1 MVGAALHAVTA
12 AVRVLRCI
20 KVSDTSAQRVTG
32 ICELLHDAARKT
44 RVLSHLGWHSS
55 VRESFFKAGAK
66 ELPVVEYPD
75 YNAEPVLEKIAHA
88 RSQLQGA
95 PIDQWLNRQADAIE
109 NSARMLVNTG
119 TPAFFDYSR
128 RLYGAP
134 DDPLIDGKSTCLTLA
149 QTFDQT
155 LDSLKGFD
163 QTFLPERAVSS
174 EEMADNI
181 KTAVVELFADDA
193 PDVFLV
199 DELSANA
206 LAGSE
211 RIRIRRAA
219 TFNDKDIPQ
228 LIHHEAGIHV
238 ATSLNGKHQHRL
250 PILGASHAGTTRTQ
264 EGLAVFSEFITG
276 SMDLARLRRLADRT
290 IAIKMA
296 ADGADFLQ
304 VYEYFL
310 ERTGAEIQAF
320 ENTRRVFR
328 GGLLTGSAPFTKDI
342 VYLDGLIRVH
352 NFLRTL
358 VSQGRPDCLHLL
370 FCGKLDLEDIPVLA
384 ELSQAG
390 LCHRPKFLP
399 DWARDMRFLLSY
411 LAYSAFLNTINL
423 QTVGSHYEELLRN
436 APLVELD
443 S

>member
-1 MVGAALHAVTA
+1 M
-12 AVRVLRCI
+12 
-20 KVSDTSAQRVTG
+20 SDSAAQRITG
-32 ICELLHDAARKT
+32 VCELLHDAARNT

-55 VRESFFKAGAK
+55 VRERFFKAGAK
-66 ELPVVEYPD
+66 ELPVVEYPEYD
-75 YNAEPVLEKIAHA
+75 ATPALEKISYA
-88 RSQLQGA
+88 RSQLQGST
-95 PIDQWLNRQADAIE
+95 IDKWLGRQANAIE
-109 NSARMLVNTG
+109 NSAQMLLNTG

-134 DDPLIDGKSTCLTLA
+134 DDALMDGKSTSLTLA

-163 QTFLPERAVSS
+163 QRFLPERDVSS
-174 EEMADNI
+174 EEMVEKI
-181 KTAVVELFADDA
+181 GRAVKELFADDA

-238 ATSLNGKHQHRL
+238 ATSLNGKHQQQL

-276 SMDLARLRRLADRT
+276 SMDLERLRRLADRT

-304 VYEYFL
+304 VYRYFL
-310 ERTGAEIQAF
+310 ERTGAEVQAF

-328 GGLLTGSAPFTKDI
+328 GGVMSGGAPFTKDI

-358 VSQGRPDCLHLL
+358 VAQGRPDCLLL
-370 FCGKLDLEDIPVLA
+370 MFCGKLDLEDIPVLA

-390 LCHRPKFLP
+390 LCHRPKYLP
-399 DWARDMRFLLSY
+399 DWASDMRFLLSY

-423 QTVGSHYEELLRN
+423 QTVGSHYEELLAN
-436 APLVELD
+436 APFVEMD

>member
-1 MVGAALHAVTA
+1 MVRLMN
-12 AVRVLRCI
+12 
-20 KVSDTSAQRVTG
+20 KPSSQRITQ
-32 ICELLHDAARKT
+32 ICEILHGAARKT

-55 VRESFFKAGAK
+55 VREKFFAQGAK
-66 ELPVVEYPD
+66 ALPIVEYPQYDAAPVVEQISFARNLMQRSSID
-75 YNAEPVLEKIAHA
+75 EWLE
-88 RSQLQGA
+88 
-95 PIDQWLNRQADAIE
+95 RQADAIHD
-109 NSARMLVNTG
+109 SAQMLLNTN
-119 TPAFFDYSR
+119 TPAFFDFSR

-134 DDPLIDGKSTCLTLA
+134 DDPLIDGRSTSLTLA
-149 QTFDQT
+149 ASFDET

-163 QTFLPERAVSS
+163 RTFLPEQDVSS
-174 EEMADNI
+174 EEMAHRI
-181 KTAVVELFADDA
+181 ETAVIELFAEDA
-193 PDVFLV
+193 PTVSVV

-211 RIRIRRAA
+211 RIRIRRDAQ
-219 TFNDKDIPQ
+219 FNDKDIAQ

-238 ATSLNGKHQHRL
+238 ATSLNGKHQHLL

-264 EGLAVFSEFITG
+264 EGIAVFAEFITG
-276 SMDLARLRRLADRT
+276 SMDLERLRRLSDRT

-296 ADGADFLQ
+296 ADGADFIQ
-304 VYEYFL
+304 VYHYFL
-310 ERTGAEIQAF
+310 ERTGVEVQSF

-328 GGLLTGSAPFTKDI
+328 GGVISGGAPFTKDI

-358 VSQGRPDCLHLL
+358 VSNGRPDCLFLL

-390 LCHRPKFLP
+390 LCQRPKYLP
-399 DWARDMRFLLSY
+399 NWASDMRFLLSY
-411 LAYSAFLNTINL
+411 LAYSAFLNTIDL
-423 QTVGSHYEELLRN
+423 KTVGAHYEQLLAN